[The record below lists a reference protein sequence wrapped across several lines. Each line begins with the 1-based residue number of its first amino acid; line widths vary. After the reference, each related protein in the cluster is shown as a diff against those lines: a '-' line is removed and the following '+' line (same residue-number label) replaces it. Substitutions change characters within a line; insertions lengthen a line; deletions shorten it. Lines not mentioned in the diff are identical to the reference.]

1 MGTTASLS
9 FNLGLPAVPE
19 TENKAI
25 FLELAKLYNA
35 VNIIAQTLDTYTS
48 SGGATAAITVVLTD
62 LQVQL
67 DSIANITALVYQM
80 DQKLTTGTAT
90 GAAATDLA
98 TVIVLANNLRTIVQS
113 SGIGV

>member
-1 MGTTASLS
+1 MGTTSSLS

-80 DQKLTTGTAT
+80 DQAWLPPMRRDRSITS
-90 GAAATDLA
+90 
-98 TVIVLANNLRTIVQS
+98 TVASLKPKSLPPGLVSAKRW
-113 SGIGV
+113 